1 MVSSD
6 QSLSLAE
13 KILGDYPQ
21 PDIPEL
27 NAESEFV
34 HLDTGNNI
42 QSHLTDLDA
51 DIRTLDD
58 QDDCR

>member
-1 MVSSD
+1 MAEGD

-27 NAESEFV
+27 NAVSQFLQ
-34 HLDTGNNI
+34 LDTCNNS
-42 QSHLTDLDA
+42 QSHFTNLA
-51 DIRTLDD
+51 QISGRP
-58 QDDCR
+58 RRIAGN